1 LFGLFA
7 LSVLAFRPNCL
18 SVFVAVL
25 PRLDR
30 LPIFPEA
37 AMMLA
42 RFPLGR
48 GKFRD
53 VLMLRVVPSI
63 SLADLVDVDVMV
75 ADINAAAVSSFAV
88 DLHGVEADVVPV
100 DFGGEAFLRRAP
112 IRLSVFR
119 RVDTVQ
125 TDAMAAS
132 ALVQNGARVAVL
144 DGNDSAA
151 NCAVFNTSIVVAS
164 IAEPVIRRDCGGKAK
179 HQGKSN
185 QGT

>member
-18 SVFVAVL
+18 AVFVTVL

-30 LPIFPEA
+30 LPVFPEA

-48 GKFRD
+48 SKFPD
-53 VLMLRVVPSI
+53 VFMLRVVPSI
-63 SLADLVDVDVMV
+63 SLANLVDVDVMV
-75 ADINAAAVSSFAV
+75 ADINSAAVSSLAV
-88 DLHGVEADVVPV
+88 DLHGVEADVLPV

-119 RVDTVQ
+119 RVDPVQ

-132 ALVQNGARVAVL
+132 ALVQNGAGVTIL

-151 NCAVFNTSIVVAS
+151 NRAVFNTSIVAS

-179 HQGKSN
+179 RQRKSN